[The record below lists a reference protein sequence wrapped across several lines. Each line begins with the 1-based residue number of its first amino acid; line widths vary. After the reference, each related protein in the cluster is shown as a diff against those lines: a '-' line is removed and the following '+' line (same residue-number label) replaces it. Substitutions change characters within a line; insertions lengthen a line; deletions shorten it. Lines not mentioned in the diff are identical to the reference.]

1 MAVYWIKQVSAPSS
15 EPITLEKARLHLR
28 LDTSGSPASH
38 PDDSLVTALITAVR
52 QNAEAYTGLTIA
64 YSTYDVR
71 ADNFKDLEFN
81 LETWPINAIVSVSYV
96 DTNDETKT
104 LTSSDYE
111 LDTFTR
117 PARLKAKDKAF
128 PEAKEVTVRFTA
140 GFTDGQSPNPYPMP
154 KTIES
159 AMLLML
165 GNLYDN
171 RESVSNNQSYER
183 PMSATYL
190 LNPHRIKMGL

>member
-1 MAVYWIKQVSAPSS
+1 MAVYWLKQITAPSS
-15 EPITLEKARLHLR
+15 EPISLEKARLHLR

-38 PDDSLVTALITAVR
+38 PDDSLVTSLISAVR
-52 QNAEAYTGLTIA
+52 ENAEEYTGQKIA
-64 YSTYDVR
+64 YGTYEMR
-71 ADNFKDLEFN
+71 ADNFKDLEIS
-81 LETWPINAIVSVSYV
+81 LQAWPITSIVSVSYV
-96 DTNDETKT
+96 DSSNTTQT
-104 LTSSDYE
+104 LTGSDYE

-117 PARLKAKDKAF
+117 PARLKPTGDFF
-128 PEAKEVTVRFTA
+128 PEAKLVTVRFMA
-140 GFTDGQSPNPYPMP
+140 GFTDGQSPNPYPLP
-154 KTIES
+154 KAIES

-190 LNPHRIKMGL
+190 LNPYRIKLGL

>member
-15 EPITLEKARLHLR
+15 EPISLEKARLHLR

-52 QNAEAYTGLTIA
+52 QNAELYTGLTIA

-81 LETWPINAIVSVSYV
+81 LETWPINGVVTVSYI
-96 DTNDETKT
+96 DTNDEAQTIA
-104 LTSSDYE
+104 SADYE

-117 PARLKAKDKAF
+117 PARLKSKNKAF